1 MIIINEKLSI
11 SFTYTLSKKGERKT
25 VCDIIDV
32 YDNAV
37 VSTGVARCNKEDNF
51 SKEEGRKISLR
62 KALECMP
69 FPIRTMAWKAYFNRN
84 RKQSD
89 IGKKV
94 VDALNELFRIDP
106 AAALALSNLN
116 VELNATEG
124 KEPNFTQYLKNTEGG
139 KTVLPVLGF
148 LDSLLPD
155 NEWIATTW
163 DDEDSMHIDD
173 FSGFTIV
180 NPDDFRTSDAESEW
194 KPFPPKSF
202 DFAG

>member
-25 VCDIIDV
+25 VCDILDV
-32 YDNAV
+32 DDSIV

-84 RKQSD
+84 RKPSE
-89 IGKKV
+89 IGKKI
-94 VDALNELFRIDP
+94 VDGLNELFRMDP
-106 AAALALSNLN
+106 AAALALANTN
-116 VELNATEG
+116 VKFNVV
-124 KEPNFTQYLKNTEGG
+124 YLDGSESS
-139 KTVLPVLGF
+139 F
-148 LDSLLPD
+148 DSLLPE

-163 DDEDSMHIDD
+163 DDASSTNIDD
-173 FSGFTIV
+173 FLGFTIV
-180 NPDDFRTSDAESEW
+180 NPDDFRSSAEASEW
-194 KPFPPKSF
+194 RSCPPKSF